1 MFETVR
7 KVQGEGEEI
16 EKSIEI
22 ERAERN
28 INICVTKLKEIKGVE
43 RYAILRK
50 YNHKKYDMVER
61 ELQVVQETERSQ

>member
-43 RYAILRK
+43 RYAIL
-50 YNHKKYDMVER
+50 
-61 ELQVVQETERSQ
+61 